1 MHKHKI
7 GPFIRSFVFF
17 AILFFLAT
25 SVATIIGNMISK
37 KALAYGDL
45 WELLLIVSIGL
56 ALVVAI
62 VLEWTRRRQQEQ
74 IDLFIEK
81 MQAMRAQNAYG
92 GKVLLRP
99 DDPLAPLANAIN
111 DVQSL
116 NRSRTKMLQQ
126 QASVLNVLLENMPI
140 GVLRIKPNH
149 EIVQMN
155 DQAMYMLQLP
165 DNAIGKPFE
174 NVFKSHQLLALVN
187 QVLDEQISQREQM
200 EIDQLDVDVFV
211 TYYQLRE
218 RHDEVMVLLYDMTE
232 LKRLQK
238 MQADFSANASHELR
252 TPLSAIIGFA
262 DTLLDGAQD
271 DPEVRSEFI
280 QIIHDQAEHL
290 LALTN
295 DILTL
300 AKTPVQNKSVEQLP
314 IREMV
319 DETFETQANAVK
331 GLQLTLYNRADAQTV
346 FQQNRDDV
354 QTILTNLI
362 VNAIKYNQMS
372 GSVTVTA
379 HADQRQ
385 CFITVSDTG
394 MGIPSDQQERI
405 FERFYRLDKSHNK
418 KIPGTGLGLAIVND
432 LVQSLGGNIHLESQV
447 GVGTKITVTLPNL
460 PIDKRKSK
468 V

>member
-1 MHKHKI
+1 MPT
-7 GPFIRSFVFF
+7 G
-17 AILFFLAT
+17 
-25 SVATIIGNMISK
+25 
-37 KALAYGDL
+37 
-45 WELLLIVSIGL
+45 
-56 ALVVAI
+56 
-62 VLEWTRRRQQEQ
+62 
-74 IDLFIEK
+74 EK
-81 MQAMRAQNAYG
+81 SY
-92 GKVLLRP
+92 
-99 DDPLAPLANAIN
+99 DPLAPLANAIN

-238 MQADFSANASHELR
+238 MQADFAENASHELR

-319 DETFETQANAVK
+319 DETFATQANAVK
-331 GLQLTLYNRADAQTV
+331 GLQLTLYNRADAHTV

-372 GSVTVTA
+372 GSVTVTV

>member
-1 MHKHKI
+1 
-7 GPFIRSFVFF
+7 
-17 AILFFLAT
+17 
-25 SVATIIGNMISK
+25 
-37 KALAYGDL
+37 
-45 WELLLIVSIGL
+45 
-56 ALVVAI
+56 
-62 VLEWTRRRQQEQ
+62 
-74 IDLFIEK
+74 

-238 MQADFSANASHELR
+238 MQADFAANASHELR

-319 DETFETQANAVK
+319 DETFETQANTVK
-331 GLQLTLYNRADAQTV
+331 GLQLTLYNRADAH
-346 FQQNRDDV
+346 
-354 QTILTNLI
+354 
-362 VNAIKYNQMS
+362 
-372 GSVTVTA
+372 TA
-379 HADQRQ
+379 
-385 CFITVSDTG
+385 FNKTG
-394 MGIPSDQQERI
+394 MMCKLFNE
-405 FERFYRLDKSHNK
+405 SHCK
-418 KIPGTGLGLAIVND
+418 CY
-432 LVQSLGGNIHLESQV
+432 
-447 GVGTKITVTLPNL
+447 
-460 PIDKRKSK
+460 
-468 V
+468 

>member
-1 MHKHKI
+1 MNKHKI
-7 GPFIRSFVFF
+7 GPFIRSFGFF
-17 AILFFLAT
+17 AVLFFFAT
-25 SVATIIGNMISK
+25 SIATLFGNLISS

-45 WELLLIVSIGL
+45 WELLLFVSVGL
-56 ALVVAI
+56 AFIVAI
-62 VLEWTRRRQQEQ
+62 VLEWTRRRQQDQ

-165 DNAIGKPFE
+165 DDVIGKPFE

-187 QVLDEQISQREQM
+187 QVIDDKVSLREQM
-200 EIDQLDVDVFV
+200 QIDQLDVDVFV

-232 LKRLQK
+232 LKRLQN
-238 MQADFSANASHELR
+238 MQADFAANASHELR

-271 DPEVRSEFI
+271 DPDVRSEFI

-290 LALTN
+290 LDLTN

-300 AKTPVQNKSVEQLP
+300 AKTPVQNKAVAQLP
-314 IREMV
+314 IRDMV
-319 DETFETQANAVK
+319 DETFATQANEIK
-331 GLQLTLYNRADAQTV
+331 KLQLTLHNKTDAHII

-362 VNAIKYNQMS
+362 VNAIKYNQMG

-447 GVGTKITVTLPNL
+447 GVGTKITVTIPNL
-460 PIDKRKSK
+460 PMDKRKSK
-468 V
+468 E